1 MSEPNNNKAEGDEA
15 LNELLKSMQ
24 KELNN
29 LQGQVNDIKLYNK
42 TRRQSFLNDGK
53 RFRSNKCQDCLA
65 SNCACVLCFIFGGEG
80 HISGRCPWKE
90 NGKGLWN

>member
-42 TRRQSFLNDGK
+42 TRRQSFLKDGK

-65 SNCACVLCFIFGGEG
+65 NNCAYVHCFIFGGEG
-80 HISGRCPWKE
+80 HISRRCP
-90 NGKGLWN
+90 